1 MIVTLC
7 SGNGCRKCSLAS
19 VAVLVGQER
28 PYLAVAQT
36 RFVKAHVRA
45 DIIGVE
51 IEPTTK
57 LLFAPVG
64 VTAYLIAVQVGKMFA
79 VDAVHLR
86 YLFNR
91 QGCCLH
97 LRLLKKPRTRR

>member
-1 MIVTLC
+1 
-7 SGNGCRKCSLAS
+7 

-36 RFVKAHVRA
+36 GLVKAHVRA

-51 IEPTTK
+51 IEPTAK

-79 VDAVHLR
+79 VYAVHLR
-86 YLFNR
+86 YMLNR
-91 QGCCLH
+91 QGCRLH
-97 LRLLKKPRTRR
+97 LRLLQKPRTLR